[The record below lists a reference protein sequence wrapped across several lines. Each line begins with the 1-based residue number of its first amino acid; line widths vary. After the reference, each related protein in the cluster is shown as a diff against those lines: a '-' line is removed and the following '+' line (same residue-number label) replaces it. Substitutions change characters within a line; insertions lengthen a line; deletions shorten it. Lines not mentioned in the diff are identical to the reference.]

1 MVTFKNNILSNSITM
16 NRSTIHDHI
25 IYTLSSLG
33 SGATIQEI
41 AASMHKERHTIS
53 KYLSLLE
60 SQNILIHKEVGK
72 AKLWFINKA
81 PLQTVLTGKKKSF
94 MEMMLSEIIAGL
106 PLGLVMID
114 KEYSILFMN
123 KNAEEAYGRCE
134 GQKFYSAIMKKENPM
149 MLKKINS
156 VIISKQDRTETYLVD
171 GIGRHLLIR
180 ASRLMQPDKSFSI
193 ILLLE
198 DISAQ
203 KNAQDEIE
211 RQKVILIAER
221 AALNRSAIVA
231 ETDTKGIITYVNDK
245 FTEISGY
252 KRNELLG
259 KTHRIINSGYHPPEF
274 FHNMWKTITAGKVW
288 KGEIRNKAKDGRFY
302 WVDTAIAPVLDANG
316 KPIKYIS
323 VRFEITQRKGQES

>member
-1 MVTFKNNILSNSITM
+1 M
-16 NRSTIHDHI
+16 
-25 IYTLSSLG
+25 
-33 SGATIQEI
+33 
-41 AASMHKERHTIS
+41 
-53 KYLSLLE
+53 
-60 SQNILIHKEVGK
+60 
-72 AKLWFINKA
+72 
-81 PLQTVLTGKKKSF
+81 
-94 MEMMLSEIIAGL
+94 
-106 PLGLVMID
+106 
-114 KEYSILFMN
+114 
-123 KNAEEAYGRCE
+123 
-134 GQKFYSAIMKKENPM
+134 
-149 MLKKINS
+149 
-156 VIISKQDRTETYLVD
+156 
-171 GIGRHLLIR
+171 
-180 ASRLMQPDKSFSI
+180 
-193 ILLLE
+193 
-198 DISAQ
+198 
-203 KNAQDEIE
+203 
-211 RQKVILIAER
+211 ILIAER